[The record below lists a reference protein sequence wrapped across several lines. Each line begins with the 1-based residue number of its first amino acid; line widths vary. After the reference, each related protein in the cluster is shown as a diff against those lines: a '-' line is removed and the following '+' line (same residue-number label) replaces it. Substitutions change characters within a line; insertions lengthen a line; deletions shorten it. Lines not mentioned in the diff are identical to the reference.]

1 MNKVKNLLVRLL
13 RCIMTPLRYTSVR
26 RNGQVSLSE
35 KVELSN
41 ERFLAVV
48 SEVLEQGHSAVIGV
62 RGYSM
67 RPFLENARD
76 KVKLVYSEKVKVGDV
91 VLAQI
96 TPGRYVLHR
105 IIHKEGNLLTLQGDG
120 NVRGVENC
128 RVDDVCGVVV
138 EYIRPGRVLKS
149 SDSVLRME
157 IQIWRVLRPIR
168 RFLLV
173 FYKATL
179 PE

>member
-1 MNKVKNLLVRLL
+1 MNKLKDLLIRLL
-13 RCIMTPLRYTSVR
+13 RCIMTPLRHMSVR
-26 RNGQVSLSE
+26 RNGQISLGE
-35 KVELSN
+35 RVELPN
-41 ERFLAVV
+41 ESFLAVV
-48 SEVLEQGHSAVIGV
+48 SEVLEKGHTAVIGV

-76 KVKLVYSEKVKVGDV
+76 KVKLAYSEEVAVGDA

-105 IIHKEGNLLTLQGDG
+105 IIYKEGNLLTLQGDG
-120 NVRGVENC
+120 NVCGVENC
-128 RVDDVCGVVV
+128 RVDDVCGVVI
-138 EYIRPGRVLKS
+138 EYIRPGRVLKA
-149 SDSVLRME
+149 SDPILRMQ
-157 IQIWRVLRPIR
+157 IRIWRALCPIR
-168 RFLLV
+168 RLLLV